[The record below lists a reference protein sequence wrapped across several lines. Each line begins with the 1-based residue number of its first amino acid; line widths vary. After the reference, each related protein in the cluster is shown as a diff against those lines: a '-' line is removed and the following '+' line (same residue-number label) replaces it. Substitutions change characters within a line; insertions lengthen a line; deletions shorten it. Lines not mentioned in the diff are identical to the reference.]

1 MAKHTVFDP
10 ERDDPFILS
19 RTAIDEFL
27 KCQKCF
33 YFKRRLGLKPPR
45 LIPLTLAIAT
55 DAILKNDFDEVR
67 QSGGQSHYVWETHD
81 LNVHA
86 FSHPDM
92 EDWRNNFRG
101 IRYLHE
107 PTNQEITG
115 AIDDVWE
122 RLDTGQLHVVD
133 YKSTS
138 KKDDPDIES
147 GWGFGYKRQME
158 VYQWLFRKNGFDIH
172 ETGYFLY
179 INGRKDTA
187 FYDEETGGETVGR
200 MLFRTT
206 LIPYDGDTGWVDD
219 IIYQCKDTLRSD
231 EIPEGSEGC
240 DSCRY
245 FRERSE
251 IE

>member
-1 MAKHTVFDP
+1 
-10 ERDDPFILS
+10 
-19 RTAIDEFL
+19 
-27 KCQKCF
+27 
-33 YFKRRLGLKPPR
+33 
-45 LIPLTLAIAT
+45 
-55 DAILKNDFDEVR
+55 
-67 QSGGQSHYVWETHD
+67 
-81 LNVHA
+81 
-86 FSHPDM
+86 M

-122 RLDTGQLHVVD
+122 RLDTGQLHIVD

-206 LIPYDGDTGWVDD
+206 LIPYDGDTRWVDD

-231 EIPEGSEGC
+231 EIPEASEGC

>member
-10 ERDDPFILS
+10 DRDEPFILS
-19 RTAIDEFL
+19 RTAIDEFFE
-27 KCQKCF
+27 CRKCF

-55 DAILKNDFDEVR
+55 DAILKNEFDEIR
-67 QSGGQSHYVWETHD
+67 QKEVQSHHVWQTHQ
-81 LNVHA
+81 LNVSA

-92 EDWRNNFRG
+92 DDWRNNFRG
-101 IRYLHE
+101 IRYFHE

-115 AIDDVWE
+115 AIDDVWQSKE
-122 RLDTGQLHVVD
+122 TDQLHIVD

-158 VYQWLFRKNGFDIH
+158 VYQWLFRRNGFDIH

-179 INGRKDTA
+179 INGRKDTG
-187 FYDEETGGETVGR
+187 FYDSETAGEIVGR
-200 MLFRTT
+200 MLFKTT

-219 IIYQCKDTLRSD
+219 IIYECKDTLKSD
-231 EIPEGSEGC
+231 DIPEGNENC
-240 DSCRY
+240 DRCRY
-245 FRERSE
+245 FRERGE
-251 IE
+251 LE

>member
-10 ERDDPFILS
+10 ERDDPFFLS

-27 KCQKCF
+27 ECRKCF
-33 YFKRRLGLKPPR
+33 YLKRRLGLKSPR
-45 LIPLTLAIAT
+45 MVPLTLAIAT
-55 DAILKNDFDEVR
+55 DAILKNEFDEVR
-67 QSGGQSHYVWETHD
+67 GNEAQSHHVWETHE
-81 LNVHA
+81 LNVRA
-86 FSHPDM
+86 FNHQDM

-107 PTNQEITG
+107 STNQIITG

-122 RLDTGQLHVVD
+122 RMDTGELHIVD

-158 VYQWLFRKNGFDIH
+158 IYQWLFRKNGFDIH

-179 INGRKDTA
+179 INGRKDTS
-187 FYDEETGGETVGR
+187 FYEDGRDGGTVGR
-200 MLFRTT
+200 MLFKTT
-206 LIPYDGDTGWVDD
+206 LIPYDGDTNWIDD
-219 IIYQCKDTLRSD
+219 VIVQCRDTLRSD
-231 EIPEGSEGC
+231 ELPAGSSHC
-240 DSCRY
+240 DNCRY
-245 FRERSE
+245 FRERGE
-251 IE
+251 FD